1 MKRELLA
8 LHHLMY
14 MGKMK
19 ETNNDDPSNSE
30 NQGHHTSSTWLFL
43 AFTFAEGVFTV

>member
-1 MKRELLA
+1 MKREMLA
-8 LHHLMY
+8 LHHL
-14 MGKMK
+14 MK

-30 NQGHHTSSTWLFL
+30 NQDHHTSSTWLFL